1 MRGIDRKALYVQF
14 NAYVAERIDLIPKS
28 VKADRTKLERLL
40 RAAAVK
46 WCQEN
51 EHSVSHFVYPPERK
65 GIDHALGDPDLFFE
79 TLPSYFDAHRDAAR
93 EALPGFL
100 RALKE
105 GRRVIEH
112 GHHDT
117 VHEAFYDYMV
127 EDQDAKHAAF
137 WTAHEAAKAAMLPY
151 LDAVADED

>member
-1 MRGIDRKALYVQF
+1 MRSIDREALKAKF
-14 NAYVAERIDLIPKS
+14 NAFVGERIERVPKAIKS
-28 VKADRTKLERLL
+28 DRVKLERFLL
-40 RAAAVK
+40 AVAVK
-46 WCQEN
+46 WCCEN
-51 EHSVSHFVYPPERK
+51 GHSLSHFVYPPERK
-65 GIDHALGDPDLFFE
+65 GIGNALRDPDLFFE
-79 TLPSYFDAHRDAAR
+79 TVPSYFEAHREAAR

-100 RALKE
+100 KVLKE
-105 GRRVIEH
+105 GIEH

-137 WTAHEAAKAAMLPY
+137 WTAHEKAKAAMLPY